1 VSSPEPVPKFD
12 GSTLFRSANMGKPE
26 KGRVVVI
33 VTPYRVPDVGV
44 KRNTVAC
51 ATSATAAA
59 EPIPNEGAFS

>member
-1 VSSPEPVPKFD
+1 
-12 GSTLFRSANMGKPE
+12 MGKPE